1 MKLSVCLMAMLL
13 AGCATTGVVTNNYCD
28 VTKPIYVSK
37 SDVFTDGTARQILEH
52 NETWKRICK

>member
-1 MKLSVCLMAMLL
+1 MAMLL
-13 AGCATTGVVTNNYCD
+13 AGCTTPGAVTNNYCD
-28 VTKPIYVSK
+28 ITQPIYVSK